1 MSIHLFSSVI
11 KTAFLTNMNHT
22 LLQITE
28 TAPSSES
35 INLIDLTMKGGPIMI
50 PLAVLSIIAVYLTI
64 ERFLTLKKASKLE
77 ANFMANIKDLV
88 LNGNIKGARAL
99 CERTNSPIAR
109 MIEKGVTRIG
119 KPLQDIDTSIHNVG
133 NIEINKLESGMPT
146 LATISGAAPMLGF
159 LGTVTGMVTA
169 FHKMSSAGAN
179 LTVSLLAGG
188 IYEALVTTVAGLI
201 IGIFAYIAYNQLTSM
216 IEKIIH
222 RMEASAVEFIDL
234 LQEPA

>member
-50 PLAVLSIIAVYLTI
+50 PLAVLSVIAVYLTI

-133 NIEINKLESGMPT
+133 NIEINKLETGMPT